1 MGVIKVWTRL
11 VGRHPPVTIAAA
23 GLTAAFA
30 LLLLFASDP
39 WRVEALYVRGVGPWI
54 QALPNAL
61 ARPIPFSM
69 AEPLVVGSGAVALIW
84 LVRRVRQLWRPPP
97 GQTRGQVARH
107 ALVVAYT
114 AGVSVALSFYV
125 LWGLAYAR
133 PPLELRQGWVQRAD
147 EPFEVDAAEL
157 EALAEVLVDR
167 VNALYL
173 GLHGLPDGFAPTL
186 APDGLDAADAAVDRG
201 WPGAVQAL
209 ELHPSVAHSR
219 GPTKGIA
226 SSLLYTWLGIG
237 GFYFPFT
244 AEANINW
251 MAPEWQQPH
260 TMAHEKAHQ
269 RFFASENEA
278 NFYGFVVCTHS
289 DDPFVQYS
297 GWLFAQ
303 RQVLSALR
311 RLDSWA
317 FLRQIERRNPGV
329 QRDVLDAYTFW
340 TGYDGPMA
348 DLSHAVNDAYLKV
361 NRVQGGV
368 QSYSRSLELLVR
380 YARSRD
386 GSLQPGPTRSRAAR

>member
-1 MGVIKVWTRL
+1 M
-11 VGRHPPVTIAAA
+11 TILAA
-23 GLTAAFA
+23 GLTSLLA
-30 LLLLFASDP
+30 LLVLFASDP
-39 WRVEALYVRGVGPWI
+39 WRVEALYVQGIGPWI
-54 QALPNAL
+54 QAIPNTL
-61 ARPIPFSM
+61 TRPIPFSV
-69 AEPLVVGSGAVALIW
+69 AEPLVVGAGAALLAW
-84 LVRRVRQLWRPPP
+84 LLRRAGLLWRPPP
-97 GQTRGQVARH
+97 DQPRLRVVGHTLA
-107 ALVVAYT
+107 ALYT
-114 AGVSVALSFYV
+114 ASVAVALSFYV

-133 PPLELRQGWVQRAD
+133 PILELRRGWIASAD
-147 EPFEVDAAEL
+147 EVFEVDTDEL
-157 EALAEVLVDR
+157 EVLARALVDR

-173 GLHGLPDGFAPTL
+173 ELHGLPDGFSPTL

-201 WPGAVQAL
+201 WLGVVRTL
-209 ELHPSVAHSR
+209 DLHPSVARSR

-278 NFYGFVVCTHS
+278 NFYGFVACTHS

-303 RQVLSALR
+303 RQVLGALR

-329 QRDVLDAYTFW
+329 QRDVLAAYSFW
-340 TGYDGPMA
+340 TGYDGPIA
-348 DLSHAVNDAYLKV
+348 DLSHAVNDAYLRV

-368 QSYSRSLELLVR
+368 QSYNRSLELLVR
-380 YARSRD
+380 YARSRG
-386 GSLQPGPTRSRAAR
+386 GSLEPGGPQGPRHAPSGG